1 MRTRRLAA
9 EQYVSGVLA
18 SDRATLARTITI
30 IESDLPADNEL
41 SAKILDAL
49 LPYTGKSR
57 RIGVTGVPGV
67 GKSTFLDKIGMH
79 ILRERGEKLAVLS
92 IDPSSPVTGGSILGD
107 KTRMERLSMEPNAF
121 IRPSPSR
128 GALGG
133 VAGRTR
139 ESMLVCE
146 AAGFNNIW
154 IETIGVGQSEVAV
167 RSMTD
172 FVLLLLLPGAGDD
185 LQGIKRGILELVD
198 AIAINK
204 ADGSQLER
212 AQMAKADYESA
223 LHLFAPAVGG
233 WTPPV
238 LLCSAQSGSGITQIW
253 ECILRH
259 EKFQLEKGLREEQR
273 REQALAA
280 MRQLIN
286 AELEI
291 ALRRDPEISQRLP
304 EIEQQV
310 RDGKITAFAAARMLL
325 SEFHFPRPRTHA
337 GKPNAIKQN

>member
-1 MRTRRLAA
+1 LRTRRLAA
-9 EQYVSGVLA
+9 ERYVSGVLRG
-18 SDRATLARTITI
+18 DRATLARTITV
-30 IESDLPADNEL
+30 IESDLPSDNEL

-67 GKSTFLDKIGMH
+67 GKSTFLDRMGLH

-92 IDPSSPVTGGSILGD
+92 VDPSSPVTGGSILGD
-107 KTRMERLSMEPNAF
+107 KTRMENLAMEPNAF

-128 GALGG
+128 GSTGG

-139 ESMLVCE
+139 ETMLVCE

-154 IETIGVGQSEVAV
+154 VETVGVGQSEITV

-172 FVLLLLLPGAGDD
+172 FVLLLLLPGAGDE

-204 ADGSQLER
+204 ADGLQLEH
-212 AQMAKADYESA
+212 AQIAKTEYQSA
-223 LHLFAPAVGG
+223 LHLFAPGAGG
-233 WTPPV
+233 WSPPV
-238 LLCSAQSGSGITQIW
+238 LLCSAQTGSGIAELW
-253 ECILRH
+253 DCILQH
-259 EKFQLEKGLREEQR
+259 ERFQLEKGLREELR

-280 MRQLIN
+280 MHQMID
-286 AELEI
+286 AELET
-291 ALRRDPEISQRLP
+291 AFRRDPGIAKSLP
-304 EIEQQV
+304 QIEEQV
-310 RDGKITAFAAARMLL
+310 RSGKITSFAAARALL
-325 SEFHFPRPRTHA
+325 SQFYSSTSTHS
-337 GKPNAIKQN
+337 

>member
-1 MRTRRLAA
+1 LRTRRLAA

-18 SDRATLARTITI
+18 GDRTTLARTITV
-30 IESDLPADNEL
+30 IESDLPSDNEL
-41 SAKILDAL
+41 SAKILDSL
-49 LPYTGKSR
+49 LPHTGKSR

-67 GKSTFLDKIGMH
+67 GKSTFLDKMGMH

-107 KTRMERLSMEPNAF
+107 KTRMEKLSVEPNAF

-128 GALGG
+128 GSLGG

-139 ESMLVCE
+139 ETMLLCE
-146 AAGFNNIW
+146 AAGFDNIW
-154 IETIGVGQSEVAV
+154 IETVGVGQSEIAV

-172 FVLLLLLPGAGDD
+172 FVLLLLLPGAGDE

-212 AQMAKADYESA
+212 AQYAKAEYESA
-223 LHLFAPAVGG
+223 LHLFAPGAGG

-238 LLCSAQSGSGITQIW
+238 LLCSAHSGSGISEIW
-253 ECILRH
+253 ECILEN
-259 EKFQLEKGLREEQR
+259 EKFQLQKGLRAELR

-280 MRQLIN
+280 MRQMIS
-286 AELEI
+286 AELES
-291 ALRRDPEISQRLP
+291 AFRRDPKIQKCLPQIEALVRSGRISS
-304 EIEQQV
+304 
-310 RDGKITAFAAARMLL
+310 FAAARNLL
-325 SEFHFPRPRTHA
+325 AEFRGSSNSRNP
-337 GKPNAIKQN
+337 

>member
-18 SDRATLARTITI
+18 GDRTTLARTITV
-30 IESDLPADNEL
+30 IESDLPSDNEL

-49 LPYTGKSR
+49 LPLTGKSR
-57 RIGVTGVPGV
+57 RIGITGVPGV
-67 GKSTFLDKIGMH
+67 GKSTFLDKMGLH

-107 KTRMERLSMEPNAF
+107 KTRMEKLATEANAF

-139 ESMLVCE
+139 ETMLICE

-154 IETIGVGQSEVAV
+154 IETVGVGQSEIAV

-172 FVLLLLLPGAGDD
+172 FVLLLLLPGAGDE

-212 AQMAKADYESA
+212 AQMAKSDYESA
-223 LHLFAPAVGG
+223 LHLFAPGAGG
-233 WTPPV
+233 WSPPV
-238 LLCSAQSGSGITQIW
+238 LLCSAQTGSGIPEVW
-253 ECILRH
+253 ECILKH
-259 EKFQLEKGLREEQR
+259 GKFQLEKGLRDKHR
-273 REQALAA
+273 REQSLAA
-280 MRQLIN
+280 MRQMIN
-286 AELEI
+286 SALEI
-291 ALRRDPEISQRLP
+291 SFLRDPEIAAKLP
-304 EIEQQV
+304 KIEEQV
-310 RDGKITAFAAARMLL
+310 RAGKITPFAAARALL
-325 SEFHFPRPRTHA
+325 CEFHAARTTRR
-337 GKPNAIKQN
+337 N